1 MTARAAEAAMREDSL
16 SRERE
21 GERAECGS
29 GRDVLLIC
37 GSVRRR
43 GVSARYADELAARLE
58 GAGARVTRWSTA
70 DRDVADCIGCAA
82 CRPNEAAC
90 FASDA
95 RHAACVI
102 DDDMGDL
109 YRLLDAA
116 DEVHL
121 VCPVYFAG
129 PTGRFKCVLD
139 RLQPYWEWRIGPS
152 ARLDRSREVKRPVH
166 LHVIGAGDD
175 PFGYDALVSIVR
187 SAFGSAGFTVGDPI
201 DRIGWGQPDSEGQKT
216 FFPS

>member
-1 MTARAAEAAMREDSL
+1 MTACAADAAMREDPF
-16 SRERE
+16 SRERG
-21 GERAECGS
+21 GERAECGG

-58 GAGARVTRWSTA
+58 GAGVRVIRWNTA

-82 CRPNEAAC
+82 CRPDEAAC

-139 RLQPYWEWRIGPS
+139 RLQPYWEWRIGPA
-152 ARLDRSREVKRPVH
+152 ARLDRSCEVKRPVH
-166 LHVIGAGDD
+166 LHVIGAGGD

-187 SAFGSAGFTVGDPI
+187 SAFGSAGFFIADVVE
-201 DRIGWGQPDSEGQKT
+201 RIGWGQPGEEDAKQRFS
-216 FFPS
+216 

>member
-1 MTARAAEAAMREDSL
+1 MTACAAEAAAHEDSL
-16 SRERE
+16 FWERE
-21 GERAECGS
+21 GERTQREGGS
-29 GRDVLLIC
+29 NVLLIC

-43 GVSARYADELAARLE
+43 GVSARYADELATRLE
-58 GAGARVTRWSTA
+58 RAGARVTRWNTA
-70 DRDVADCIGCAA
+70 EHDVSDCVGCAA
-82 CRPNEAAC
+82 CRPDETA
-90 FASDA
+90 FFVPKV

-102 DDDMGDL
+102 DDDMDGL
-109 YRLLDAA
+109 YRLLDDA

-152 ARLDRSREVKRPVH
+152 ARLDRSCEVKRPVR
-166 LHVIGAGDD
+166 LHVIGAGGD
-175 PFGYDALVSIVR
+175 PFGYDALVAIVR
-187 SAFGSAGFTVGDPI
+187 SAFGSAGFTVADPI